1 MEYVKWFEQ
10 LSKNDLL
17 IAGGKGS
24 NLGEMTKL
32 KLPIPEGF
40 VITTKAFDDFVNLN
54 QVSSQIKELIEKCNV
69 DNTAELL
76 ETSKKL
82 KELILSKEI
91 PVKIK
96 SEIIEAYKELSY
108 SRRIIDKRVLAL
120 ISAGRELALVAVRSS
135 ATSED
140 IPQASFAGQFSSFLN
155 VKGTNDLLDCI
166 KKCWAS
172 LFEPRAIFYRVKHG
186 MKHASMAVVVQ
197 RMVNSDASGVM
208 FTINPST
215 GEDEVVIEACW
226 GLGET
231 LVQGEVEPDTYRVSK
246 KGEILEIKIGKKNRR
261 RIRDLATDKTIE
273 VPVPKDKVE
282 AQVLSKEQILKL
294 AEYGKILE
302 RHYGIPQDIE
312 FAIEKDRIYIVQTRA
327 VTTKAKIEEV
337 KISAEP
343 ILKGIAASPGIVTG
357 KVKIIKNLEDLKEFE
372 KGNILVAKMTSPD
385 YVVAMSKSSAIITDE
400 GGLTSHASIVSRELG
415 VPCIVGTGNA
425 TSTLKDGQIVTVDAY
440 HGLVYLGE
448 VKIGKEKEF
457 LEEAEKLKT
466 KTKIYMNLGVPEK
479 IEEYKS
485 LPFDGIGLM
494 RIEFIIASYIGE
506 HPNYLLEKGE
516 EEKYINKLAE
526 GIAKVASAIYPKP
539 VVVRFS
545 DFKTNEY
552 RELKGGEKFE
562 PTEANPM
569 LGWRGVS
576 RYISKEFEKA
586 FRLECKAIKK
596 VREEMKLDNVWVMLP
611 FVRTTWEVEKCL
623 KIMEEEGLKRS
634 KDFKV
639 WLMAEVPSIIFLADE
654 FSKLCDGFSIGSND
668 LTQLIMGADRDSAI
682 LAKMGYFDERNLAVL
697 RAISHL
703 IKVAHSNKITVS
715 ICGQAPSVYPEFVEF
730 LVRNEIDSISVNPD
744 AVVETRKLVEQ
755 LERRIEKEKKLSF
768 SLV

>member
-10 LSKNDLL
+10 VGKEDLL

-32 KLPIPEGF
+32 GLPIPEGF
-40 VITTKAFDDFVNLN
+40 VIITKAFEDFL
-54 QVSSQIKELIEKCNV
+54 SSNKIADEIKEAIEKCDV
-69 DNTAELL
+69 DNTQELL
-76 ETSKKL
+76 KL
-82 KELILSKEI
+82 SERLKNLIMSKEI
-91 PVKIK
+91 PLKIK

-108 SRRIIDKRVLAL
+108 SHEIVDKRLLAL

-155 VKGTNDLLDCI
+155 VKGINDLLDSV

-186 MKHASMAVVVQ
+186 IKHARMAVIVQ

-208 FTINPST
+208 FTVNPST
-215 GEDEVVIEACW
+215 GKDEIIIEACF

-231 LVQGEVEPDTYRVSK
+231 LVQGEVEPDNYRVSK
-246 KGEILEIKIGKKNRR
+246 EGRIIEIKIGRKTKR
-261 RIRDLATDKTIE
+261 RIKDFATDKTIE
-273 VPVPKDKVE
+273 VPVPKEKVE
-282 AQVLSKEQILKL
+282 AQVLTDEQILKL

-302 RHYGIPQDIE
+302 KHYGIPQDVE
-312 FAIEKDRIYIVQTRA
+312 FAIERNRIYIVQTRA
-327 VTTKAKIEEV
+327 ITTRAKEEKIEM
-337 KISAEP
+337 KAEP
-343 ILKGIAASPGIVTG
+343 ILKGLGASPGIATG
-357 KVKIIKNLEDLKEFE
+357 RVKIVRSLADLVKIQ
-372 KGNILVAKMTSPD
+372 KGDILVTEMTSPD
-385 YVVAMSKSSAIITDE
+385 MVPAMSKCVAIVTNSGGITC
-400 GGLTSHASIVSRELG
+400 HASIVSREMG
-415 VPCIVGTGNA
+415 IPCIVGTGNA
-425 TSTLKDGQIVTVDAY
+425 TSVLKDGDIVTVDAFR
-440 HGLVYLGE
+440 GLIYSGKVE
-448 VKIGKEKEF
+448 VAKEEKV
-457 LEEAEKLKT
+457 LIEEVEKLET

-479 IEEYKS
+479 IEEYKN

-516 EEKYINKLAE
+516 EKKYIEKLAE
-526 GIAKVASAIYPKP
+526 GIAKVASAIYPRP

-562 PTEANPM
+562 PVEANPM

-576 RYISKEFEKA
+576 RYISKEFEQA

-623 KIMEEEGLKRS
+623 EIMEEEGLKRS
-634 KDFKV
+634 KNFKV
-639 WLMAEVPSIIFLADE
+639 WLMAEVPSIVFLADE
-654 FSKLCDGFSIGSND
+654 FSKICDGFSIGSND
-668 LTQLIMGADRDSAI
+668 LTQLILGADRDSAI
-682 LAKMGYFDERNLAVL
+682 LAKMGYFDERNEAVK
-697 RAISHL
+697 RAMKSL
-703 IKVAHSNKITVS
+703 IEVAHKNNVTVS
-715 ICGQAPSVYPEFVEF
+715 ICGQSVSVYPEITEF
-730 LVRNEIDSISVNPD
+730 LVKCGIDSVSVNPD
-744 AVVETRKLVEQ
+744 TVVKTRKLVYE
-755 LERRIEKEKKLSF
+755 IEKKLIA
-768 SLV
+768 